1 MRSASRKKPVAPK
14 AKALRRAGGGAALE
28 PLVAA
33 IARLTPAGSVA
44 VAVSGGSDS
53 LALMHAAAAWAR
65 SAKLPPPTVL
75 TLDHKL
81 RAASAGEA
89 KQVAQWAKD
98 IGLRHRTLNW
108 DGQKPATAIPQE
120 ARAARYRLLGAWC
133 VAHGARS
140 LLVGHTQDD
149 VAETFLMRLARGS
162 GLDGLAT
169 MAPRFALEVDAG
181 TVEVLRPLISF
192 SRTQLRGV
200 LSKIGQDWI
209 DDPTNADSQF
219 ERVRLRQSLKA
230 LESAGVEPRQIAKSA
245 QRLAEARAA
254 LETSVEEAFTRVV
267 RLHDEG
273 FASLRRDVL
282 RDLDP
287 EIERRV
293 LSETVLAIAPHDYAP
308 QHDPLDR
315 LAASLREGRGATLG
329 GCRFMT
335 NRDGVLAVRELK
347 PLMGIVRAIAP
358 GETLIWDRFRV
369 SLSTGG
375 RRAFEVRALGEKGA
389 AAIEKI
395 DVGEMAADRLND
407 LPAAVRW
414 TLPCLF
420 AGQAPVAL
428 PAAGFRNPAYM
439 AQAEGF
445 SAVFTGRAGPGRV
458 LKLLTPM

>member
-1 MRSASRKKPVAPK
+1 
-14 AKALRRAGGGAALE
+14 
-28 PLVAA
+28 
-33 IARLTPAGSVA
+33 
-44 VAVSGGSDS
+44 
-53 LALMHAAAAWAR
+53 MHAAAGWAR
-65 SAKLPPPTVL
+65 AAKLPPPTVL
-75 TLDHKL
+75 TIDHKL

-89 KQVAQWAKD
+89 KQVARWARE
-98 IGLRHRTLNW
+98 IGLRHHTVGW
-108 DGQKPATAIPQE
+108 DGAKPKTGVQEE
-120 ARAARYRLLGAWC
+120 ARSARYRLLGAWC
-133 VAHGARS
+133 VAHGCRT
-140 LLVGHTQDD
+140 LLIGHTQDD

-169 MAPRFALEVDAG
+169 MAPRFELEVDAG
-181 TVEVLRPLISF
+181 SVTVLRPLLSF
-192 SRTQLRGV
+192 SRAQLRGV
-200 LSKIGQDWI
+200 LGKIGQVWI

-219 ERVRLRQSLKA
+219 ERVRLRQSLKT

-254 LETSVEEAFTRVV
+254 LETSVEEAFGRAA
-267 RLHDEG
+267 RLHEEG

-293 LSETVLAIAPHDYAP
+293 LAETVLAIAPHDYAP

-315 LAASLREGRGATLG
+315 LATSLREGRGATLG
-329 GCRFMT
+329 GCRFIT
-335 NRDGVLAVRELK
+335 NRDGILAVRELR
-347 PLMGIVRAIAP
+347 PLLEIVREIEP
-358 GETLIWDRFRV
+358 GQTLIWDRFRV
-369 SLSTGG
+369 SLPPGG
-375 RRAFEVRALGEKGA
+375 RKTFEVRALGEKGA
-389 AAIEKI
+389 AAIGKI
-395 DVGEMAADRLND
+395 DVGKMAADRLED

-420 AGQAPVAL
+420 LGQKPVAV